1 MTESS
6 HYHDKLH
13 PWAQVTK
20 EQARGY
26 AEPVDELRQQINE
39 CVAEVRSET
48 NTALEIQKN
57 QQSALRKLQSVVA
70 SDASLVRYLQTLLT
84 EWRAEERE
92 ALAKLDQIHHAHTTV
107 GNSGIQHLKETRDT
121 KARLERVQNDTNTLH
136 DKSFETE
143 QSLNNQLQECCEG
156 NPEQDQDSQRIQNLI
171 SELEQVE
178 VSRR

>member
-1 MTESS
+1 MTESL

-26 AEPVDELRQQINE
+26 AEPVDELKQRTNE
-39 CVAEVRSET
+39 CVAKVRSAT

-57 QQSALRKLQSVVA
+57 QQIAFRLLQSVVA
-70 SDASLVRYLQTLLT
+70 PDSSLVRYLLGLLT

-92 ALAKLDQIHHAHTTV
+92 ALAKLERIHHAHTLA
-107 GNSGIQHLKETRDT
+107 GNSGIQHLQETR
-121 KARLERVQNDTNTLH
+121 KLLARLEQVQKDTDTLF
-136 DKSFETE
+136 DKSFKLEE
-143 QSLNNQLQECCEG
+143 DSNNQLQDSCAG
-156 NPEQDQDSQRIQNLI
+156 NPEQDQDSQRIRSLI
-171 SELEQVE
+171 SQLEQVE